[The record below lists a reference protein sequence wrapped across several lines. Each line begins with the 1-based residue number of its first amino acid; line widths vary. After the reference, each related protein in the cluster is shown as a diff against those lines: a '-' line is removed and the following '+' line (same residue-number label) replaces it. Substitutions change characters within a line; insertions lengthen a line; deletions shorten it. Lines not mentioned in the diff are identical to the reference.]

1 VGRRYD
7 TVSLLSDHG
16 TVDESVGILRSVI
29 RSIAP
34 HATCI
39 DLTHDVPPHDVR
51 AGSLALVRAAEYL
64 CPGVVLAAVDPGT
77 GTSRRAI
84 AVEVG
89 DGSSV
94 LVGPDNGLLAPTVS
108 LCGGAGRVVQL
119 LSEEHRLPSAAGT
132 IDARD
137 VLAPAAA
144 HLCNGVDLEE
154 LGPLIDP
161 VGLFPG
167 SIPLTREEDGDLLV
181 EVLWVD
187 RFGNAQLNVD
197 PDELAGWGERVT
209 VVVDEVPRTARW
221 ARTYGELAPGQL
233 GLVVDAYGL
242 VSLAF
247 DRQSAADEL
256 RIGSGSGLALRRQG

>member
-1 VGRRYD
+1 MGRRYD

-16 TVDESVGILRSVI
+16 TVDESAGVLRSVI

-34 HATCI
+34 HATCV

-77 GTSRRAI
+77 GTDRRLI

-89 DGSSV
+89 DGTSV
-94 LVGPDNGLLAPTVS
+94 LVGPDNGVLAPTVS

-119 LSEEHRLPSAAGT
+119 LSQQHRLPSPGPT
-132 IDARD
+132 FDARD
-137 VLAPAAA
+137 VLAPAAG

-154 LGPLIDP
+154 LGPPVDP
-161 VGLFPG
+161 FGLFPG
-167 SIPLTREEDGDLLV
+167 AIPLTREEDGDLLV

-197 PDELAGWGERVT
+197 PDELAGWGDRIT
-209 VVVDEVPRTARW
+209 VVVDGAPRTALR
-221 ARTYGELAPGQL
+221 ARTYGDLGPGQL

-256 RIGSGSGLALRRQG
+256 RVGTGTGLALRRPQ